1 LTKLKLT
8 PVIYDR
14 VEIYGH
20 MMYIF

>member
-1 LTKLKLT
+1 LTKLKLA